1 MLSGVKT
8 TIDGDMCIY
17 CNAKALEIYN
27 FCPKCGNPL
36 NVDAIR
42 LNEQKEKKVKIEL
55 LDELA
60 YLIEDEKALKVIL
73 NKVKSI

>member
-1 MLSGVKT
+1 MLNGVKT
-8 TIDGDMCIY
+8 TIDGDVCVY
-17 CNAKALEIYN
+17 CNAKALDLYN

-36 NVDAIR
+36 TLDAIR
-42 LNEQKEKKVKIEL
+42 LKEQKDRKIKIEL

-60 YLIEDEKALKVIL
+60 YLIGDEKSLKVIL